1 MFISRF
7 FIKRFLWLGVNC
19 EVEEFRNVKGIF
31 KFFGKNKVNVV
42 DKRGFY

>member
-19 EVEEFRNVKGIF
+19 EVEEFRNVKGYLNF
-31 KFFGKNKVNVV
+31 LEKNKVNVV